1 MARPIRQLNAK
12 TQEALRQRI
21 QSAQLIKSVQKLA
34 LSDLSSLDEGSA
46 RAVSVKLEAAKFLL
60 TRAISPPVPK
70 DDDGKTATGPVLI
83 TWGT

>member
-34 LSDLSSLDEGSA
+34 LSDLSTMDEGEA
-46 RAVSVKLEAAKFLL
+46 RAIGTKLEAAKFLL
-60 TRAISPPVPK
+60 TRSISPPIPK
-70 DDDGKTATGPVLI
+70 DDDGKTPSGPVLI
-83 TWGT
+83 TWGA

>member
-1 MARPIRQLNAK
+1 MAVRRTVNPK
-12 TQEALRQRI
+12 GQEAIRRRI
-21 QSAQLIKSVQKLA
+21 QGTVLA
-34 LSDLSSLDEGSA
+34 KRLQDDALGKIELTDGQRES
-46 RAVSVKLEAAKFLL
+46 AKFLL